1 MLRNSLF
8 FRRVDGLVVSANLD
22 LAKISLDLPVM
33 RIMHYVTISILKK
46 KGFSLSLNLRYIF

>member
-8 FRRVDGLVVSANLD
+8 FRRVDGLVVSPDLD

-33 RIMHYVTISILKK
+33 RIIHYVTISILKI